1 VVLNINKI
9 VSFSF
14 CLICNFHV
22 IVTLKY
28 KIEMIIDK
36 LIMIFDRQFY
46 ITSINQI
53 STKLNIPISEIDN
66 LINRLESENI
76 IYRLNQ
82 CNFILTEEGKKIRE
96 VGYLR
101 WRIES
106 KLEMKYSIN
115 YLYYFFKSWLFDAI
129 FFSTISI
136 IYIIYMLNKFTKY
149 HNKVLTKNKMKLSFL

>member
-1 VVLNINKI
+1 
-9 VSFSF
+9 
-14 CLICNFHV
+14 
-22 IVTLKY
+22 
-28 KIEMIIDK
+28 
-36 LIMIFDRQFY
+36 MIFDRQFY

-115 YLYYFFKSWLFDAI
+115 YLYYSFKSWLFDAI

-149 HNKVLTKNKMKLSFL
+149 HNKVLTKNKIVFFIIKSFC

>member
-1 VVLNINKI
+1 
-9 VSFSF
+9 
-14 CLICNFHV
+14 
-22 IVTLKY
+22 
-28 KIEMIIDK
+28 MIIDK

-53 STKLNIPISEIDN
+53 SQKLNIPISEIDN

-101 WRIES
+101 WRIEN
-106 KLEMKYSIN
+106 KLEMRYSIN
-115 YLYYFFKSWLFDAI
+115 YLYYFLKSWLFVAI
-129 FFSTISI
+129 FFSTITVMYM
-136 IYIIYMLNKFTKY
+136 IYLLNKLTRY
-149 HNKVLTKNKMKLSFL
+149 HSSNFKKI

>member
-1 VVLNINKI
+1 
-9 VSFSF
+9 
-14 CLICNFHV
+14 
-22 IVTLKY
+22 
-28 KIEMIIDK
+28 MIIDK

-115 YLYYFFKSWLFDAI
+115 YLYYSFKSWLFDAI

>member
-1 VVLNINKI
+1 
-9 VSFSF
+9 
-14 CLICNFHV
+14 
-22 IVTLKY
+22 
-28 KIEMIIDK
+28 
-36 LIMIFDRQFY
+36 MIFDRQFY

-53 STKLNIPISEIDN
+53 SQKLNIPISEIDN

-106 KLEMKYSIN
+106 KLEMRYSIN
-115 YLYYFFKSWLFDAI
+115 YLYYFLKSWLFVAI
-129 FFSTISI
+129 FFSTITI
-136 IYIIYMLNKFTKY
+136 MYMIYLLNKFTRY
-149 HNKVLTKNKMKLSFL
+149 HSSNFKKIKTNCLFYNKKIYSIE